1 MAGGLIWSLRSLA
14 ELGDIADYIAKNSP
28 FYANMVVHRMVER
41 AELLSEMP
49 RQRRRLPEYYGPV
62 ELREVFV
69 HGWRIIYAVVDEA
82 VQVVPIIHA
91 ARSLE
96 NAAPL

>member
-14 ELGDIADYIAKNSP
+14 ELGDIADYIAKDSP
-28 FYANMVVHRMVER
+28 FYANMVVRRMVER
-41 AELLSEMP
+41 AGLLSEMP
-49 RQRRRLPEYYGPV
+49 RQRWRLPEFYGPV

>member
-1 MAGGLIWSLRSLA
+1 MAGGLVWSLRSLA

-41 AELLSEMP
+41 AELLSEMA
-49 RQRRRLPEYYGPV
+49 RQGGACQSIMVLSSCERYLCMAGGSFTRWWMKQCRL
-62 ELREVFV
+62 
-69 HGWRIIYAVVDEA
+69 A
-82 VQVVPIIHA
+82 IIHA